1 VVEGDADALLVERV
15 KQGDT
20 RAFEMLV
27 VKYQRRIERLIG
39 RMVRDVDLV
48 QDIAQESFI
57 RAYRALP
64 QFRGDSAFYT
74 WLYRIAVNTAKKA
87 LMDMKRDP
95 LVSETSLRSDDD
107 GEETSRAGSEL
118 TDGETP
124 EALLASKEVAA
135 AVNAAIEA
143 LSEDLRQAITLR
155 EIEGLSY
162 EEIAEVMNCP
172 IGTVRSRIFRAREA
186 IATRLRPCSTPARV
200 IVGKAPENPQ
210 HPLAAPMKPQPPS
223 LSAPATDEPTAEDLR
238 RCLSALADG
247 EASELA
253 QACRSW
259 REDATA
265 RQTWHTYHLIGDVLR
280 SEELAHAPA
289 RDEAFL
295 ASLRQRLAAEPTVLA
310 PAPVQQANAPRVRQ
324 PWLLPAAVAAGF
336 VAVAGVLVVTRT
348 SQPGAPV
355 ATPDPGGGVQP
366 GRAAGGHPRCG
377 DGCAGALGWQ
387 RHSRSAAGRIPARP
401 SGCA

>member
-1 VVEGDADALLVERV
+1 MSDADADAVLVERV
-15 KQGDT
+15 KRGDV

-64 QFRGDSAFYT
+64 QFRGESAFYT

-95 LVSETSLRSDDD
+95 LVLESARSNGDEN
-107 GEETSRAGSEL
+107 EETSRAENEL

-124 EALLASKEVAA
+124 EALLASKEIAA

-162 EEIAEVMNCP
+162 EEIADVMNCP

-186 IATRLRPCSTPARV
+186 IATRLRPLLDTR
-200 IVGKAPENPQ
+200 N
-210 HPLAAPMKPQPPS
+210 
-223 LSAPATDEPTAEDLR
+223 
-238 RCLSALADG
+238 G
-247 EASELA
+247 E
-253 QACRSW
+253 RW
-259 REDATA
+259 
-265 RQTWHTYHLIGDVLR
+265 
-280 SEELAHAPA
+280 
-289 RDEAFL
+289 
-295 ASLRQRLAAEPTVLA
+295 
-310 PAPVQQANAPRVRQ
+310 
-324 PWLLPAAVAAGF
+324 
-336 VAVAGVLVVTRT
+336 
-348 SQPGAPV
+348 
-355 ATPDPGGGVQP
+355 
-366 GRAAGGHPRCG
+366 
-377 DGCAGALGWQ
+377 
-387 RHSRSAAGRIPARP
+387 
-401 SGCA
+401 